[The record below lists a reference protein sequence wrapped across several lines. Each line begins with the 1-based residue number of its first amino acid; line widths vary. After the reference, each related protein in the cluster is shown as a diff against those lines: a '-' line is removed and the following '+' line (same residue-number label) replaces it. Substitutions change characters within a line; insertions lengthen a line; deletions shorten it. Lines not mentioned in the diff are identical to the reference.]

1 MDLIYSVAL
10 VADTPPAALS
20 PANAQD
26 RDLLVVLAIS
36 LFSAAFA
43 LLAFDP
49 VLAGAFN
56 AWAL

>member
-1 MDLIYSVAL
+1 MDLILSAAL
-10 VADTPPAALS
+10 VADTSPAALS
-20 PANAQD
+20 PANARD
-26 RDLLVVLAIS
+26 RDLLIVTAVS

-49 VLAGAFN
+49 ALASAFN